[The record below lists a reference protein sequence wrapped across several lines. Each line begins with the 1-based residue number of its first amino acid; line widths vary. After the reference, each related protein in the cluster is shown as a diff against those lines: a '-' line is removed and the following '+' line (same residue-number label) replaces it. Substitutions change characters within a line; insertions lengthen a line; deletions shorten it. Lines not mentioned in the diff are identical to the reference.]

1 MKLTKE
7 KETELIMQLAED
19 VAPFVREV
27 ESGIKTTRNNYGRYG
42 AMLTRL
48 SKGNKKM
55 AMILGY
61 AMMQAG
67 ANGQGVHDA
76 LQAFF
81 PE

>member
-1 MKLTKE
+1 M
-7 KETELIMQLAED
+7 
-19 VAPFVREV
+19 
-27 ESGIKTTRNNYGRYG
+27 
-42 AMLTRL
+42 MLTRL
-48 SKGNKKM
+48 SKGNRKM
-55 AMILGY
+55 AYILGY

>member
-1 MKLTKE
+1 
-7 KETELIMQLAED
+7 
-19 VAPFVREV
+19 
-27 ESGIKTTRNNYGRYG
+27 
-42 AMLTRL
+42 MLSKL
-48 SKGNKKM
+48 SKGNKRM

-76 LQAFF
+76 LKAFF